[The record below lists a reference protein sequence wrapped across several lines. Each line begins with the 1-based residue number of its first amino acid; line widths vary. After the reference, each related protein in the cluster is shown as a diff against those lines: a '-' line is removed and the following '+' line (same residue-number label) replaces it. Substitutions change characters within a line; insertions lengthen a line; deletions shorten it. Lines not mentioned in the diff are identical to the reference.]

1 MPQLAPWTSRRF
13 DHRLQPELFRAVM
26 ERLRG
31 TPPRAAALLDGW
43 AVPLRTWRPGESWS
57 AHEHIGHLDDLHDL
71 DMRRIQ
77 DFVSGAATLSAADM
91 TNRRTVEAG
100 HNATSSAVLLD
111 RLRLHREELI
121 RRLEDLADA
130 ELARTAMHPRLQRSM
145 SVVDWMYF
153 VAEHDDHHLAKAREA
168 VRAAAAA
175 GGQARY

>member
-1 MPQLAPWTSRRF
+1 MPQLAPWTSRLF
-13 DHRLQPELFRAVM
+13 DHHLTLELFPAVM

-43 AVPLRTWRPGESWS
+43 AAPLRTRRPDGSWS
-57 AHEHIGHLDDLHDL
+57 AHEHIGHLDDLHEL

-77 DFVSGAATLSAADM
+77 DFASGAATLSAADM

-121 RRLEDLADA
+121 RRLEDLDDG
-130 ELARTAMHPRLQRSM
+130 EMARTAMHPRLQRPM

-168 VRAAAAA
+168 VRVAAAAS
-175 GGQARY
+175 GKAR